1 MQFVGVL
8 VRLPSPAHRPLSKR
22 EGAWPKIGGNFFYR
36 YLIVCFVSEIVWWG
50 KENVKQIREAFL
62 SAERVSH
69 APGACDSQNC
79 LHSLS
84 LELAPQFPGA
94 DNCSYKQTGKNKFVN
109 FRTTKQEQ
117 ATT

>member
-1 MQFVGVL
+1 MAEN
-8 VRLPSPAHRPLSKR
+8 RW
-22 EGAWPKIGGNFFYR
+22 EFFYR

-94 DNCSYKQTGKNKFVN
+94 DNCSYKQTVK
-109 FRTTKQEQ
+109 KQICKLQ
-117 ATT
+117 NN